1 MPFTTWYLTVGAL
14 LVLMALAGS
23 VLKRLPISSAM
34 LYLAAGVALG
44 PLGAGL
50 LRVDIIRDA
59 ELLERLT
66 ELAVVISLFTAGLKL
81 RLPLRNR
88 RWRPALLLASVAMT
102 LTVGLIAAVGVY
114 ALGLSIGAAVL
125 LGGILAPTDPGAR
138 IRRAGGAR
146 PRPRRRAL
154 RADR

>member
-1 MPFTTWYLTVGAL
+1 
-14 LVLMALAGS
+14 MALAGS

-66 ELAVVISLFTAGLKL
+66 EMAVIVSLFTAGLKL

-88 RWRPALLLASVAMT
+88 RWRPALRLASV
-102 LTVGLIAAVGVY
+102 
-114 ALGLSIGAAVL
+114 
-125 LGGILAPTDPGAR
+125 R
-138 IRRAGGAR
+138 WR
-146 PRPRRRAL
+146 
-154 RADR
+154 